1 MLRETI
7 AASAIT
13 MTTTKAATATSNHA
27 GASRTSRTSSYGL
40 TPTAALAARV
50 CRSSSCRA
58 SACHSTCR
66 GRKGAGR
73 SG

>member
-7 AASAIT
+7 AASAT

-27 GASRTSRTSSYGL
+27 GASRTSRTSSYGP

-50 CRSSSCRA
+50 CRSLSCRA
-58 SACHSTCR
+58 SASPSTCH